1 MHARTVGGSRVASTV
16 HASLMAAFARKNGE
30 DDMDTCW
37 RAVTVLDGMGE
48 EVSKR
53 FPVAAH
59 VREEIQGIA

>member
-1 MHARTVGGSRVASTV
+1 
-16 HASLMAAFARKNGE
+16 MAAFARKNGE